1 MSMYNLI
8 EYNDSYS
15 DTLKPLWQFKIHESP
30 LTNTE
35 NPENV
40 STDNSISFKYKSSF
54 TGKSTADNNNR
65 VFKNVK
71 IAVPL

>member
-30 LTNTE
+30 LKNTE

-54 TGKSTADNNNR
+54 IGKSTADNNNR

>member
-40 STDNSISFKYKSSF
+40 STISFKYKSSF